1 MRIMTGEDDDAV
13 DVPQPKEGEGLVMIR
28 RIDKTDCIDDNCNRF

>member
-1 MRIMTGEDDDAV
+1 MDDAV

-28 RIDKTDCIDDNCNRF
+28 RPDKLTVSMIIATAFRRYF